1 MSKAYLVLENGKVF
15 EGQSFGA
22 VGSVT
27 AEVVFTTGMVGYLE
41 TLTDKSFEGQ
51 IVCQTFPLIGNY
63 GVISDSF
70 EGDSIG
76 PRGYIV
82 KDLCQVPSNFRSE
95 GELDTFFK
103 ARGVVG
109 LCKIDTRALT
119 KTLREEGIMNGV
131 ITNDPA
137 SVDFEALK
145 AYKVA
150 NAVEVT
156 KAKEITRFN
165 EGGKI
170 KVCLLDFGAKKSLIK
185 NLASYDAEVI
195 ICPPEIKAEEITKL
209 GADCIVL
216 SDGPGDP
223 SELKE
228 AIENVKEIIK
238 LGLPIMGICL
248 GHQLLALAH
257 GFKTYKLKYGHR
269 GANQPVKYSVTGRVM
284 ITNQNH
290 GYAVCPDS
298 VDASVAELA
307 FTNVNDKTNEGL
319 IYKNIKALTVQFNPV
334 VCDGPAD
341 TSFVYADFFKML
353 EK

>member
-22 VGSVT
+22 EGIVT

-41 TLTDKSFEGQ
+41 TLTDKSFGGQ

-63 GVISDSF
+63 GVISDCF
-70 EGDSIG
+70 EGGSIG

-82 KDLCQVPSNFRSE
+82 KEWCQVPSNFRSE
-95 GELDTFFK
+95 GELDTFLK
-103 ARGVVG
+103 SRGVVG

-119 KTLREEGIMNGV
+119 KMLREQGVMNGV

-145 AYKVA
+145 AYKIEG
-150 NAVEVT
+150 EVN
-156 KAKEITRFN
+156 KAAAKEIKKLN
-165 EGGKI
+165 EGGKY
-170 KVCLLDFGAKKSLIK
+170 KVALLDFGAKKSLIDNIIK
-185 NLASYDAEVI
+185 NDAEVI
-195 ICPPEIKAEEITKL
+195 ICPPTITAENIKAL
-209 GADCIVL
+209 DVNAIVL

-223 SELKE
+223 AEDTE
-228 AIENVKEIIK
+228 IIENIKEIVK
-238 LGLPIMGICL
+238 LGLPIMGVCL

-269 GANQPVKYSVTGRVM
+269 GANQPVKYSITGRVC
-284 ITNQNH
+284 ITTQNH
-290 GYAVCPDS
+290 GYAVCADS
-298 VDASVAELA
+298 VDEAIAEKV

-319 IYKNIKALTVQFNPV
+319 LYKNIKALTVQFNPQ

-341 TSFVYADFFKML
+341 TSWVYTDFFKML
-353 EK
+353 QE

>member
-15 EGQSFGA
+15 EGESFGA
-22 VGSVT
+22 QATVT

-70 EGDSIG
+70 EGDNIG

-82 KDLCQVPSNFRSE
+82 KEWCQVPSNFRSE

-119 KTLREEGIMNGV
+119 KMLRTEGVMNGV
-131 ITNDPA
+131 ITADPE
-137 SVDFEALK
+137 SVDLEALK
-145 AYKVA
+145 AFR
-150 NAVEVT
+150 ET
-156 KAKEITRFN
+156 KLTEKTSAKEITKVN
-165 EGGKI
+165 EGAKY
-170 KVCLLDFGAKKSLIK
+170 KVCLLDFGAKKSLI
-185 NLASYDAEVI
+185 NNIAANDAEVI
-195 ICPPEIKAEEITKL
+195 VCPPTIKAEEIKNL
-209 GADCIVL
+209 GADAVVI
-216 SDGPGDP
+216 SDGPGNPEDN
-223 SELKE
+223 EE
-228 AIENVKEIIK
+228 AIENIKEIMA
-238 LGLPIMGICL
+238 LNLPIMGVCL
-248 GHQLLALAH
+248 GHQLLGLAS

-290 GYAVCPDS
+290 GYAVCDES
-298 VDASVAELA
+298 VDENIAIKA

-341 TSFVYADFFKML
+341 TSWVYADFFKML